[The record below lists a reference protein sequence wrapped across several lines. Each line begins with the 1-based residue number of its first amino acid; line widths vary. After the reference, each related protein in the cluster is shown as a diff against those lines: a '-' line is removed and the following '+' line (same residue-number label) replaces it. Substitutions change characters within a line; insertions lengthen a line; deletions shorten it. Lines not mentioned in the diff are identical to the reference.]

1 MKKLLLFTLLLLVA
15 LLFASCEQD
24 NKPNSDAGNQ
34 EPAGHDH
41 SFSLGWISD
50 SGEHWKACTVEGCT
64 ERAEIALHTYGEG
77 TVTEPAASGKEGKM
91 TYTCAVCGS
100 TKNEP
105 IPALP
110 EKMPVEDWEAL
121 FTYENVRIDYKVEGD
136 DSEYYYLVNGD
147 TVVSVMGEEKF
158 YEDRSS
164 LVEVDFSASYEQ
176 FELLATGEYFASAV
190 SVDYMEFMQVTLS
203 DVTVYLDNGVVEK
216 ITYSMD
222 FGTLG
227 KVSYV
232 YTFSLWGEID
242 ALAPDNTLT
251 EQMLAYALADE
262 RFYNFTF
269 ESDLN
274 HYLFDGNDY
283 MEIFYDEDYNMS
295 GSAVASSETFKWNV
309 IDPII
314 HLISGIDVSCFEY
327 SQAFEVYVCTLDIEG
342 VSELSFALDEEGNLS
357 YVSIVDADEE
367 IHMYWFYDYGAT
379 VLEEII

>member
-1 MKKLLLFTLLLLVA
+1 MKKLLLIIFA
-15 LLFASCEQD
+15 LLCALLIASCEQD
-24 NKPNSDAGNQ
+24 KPADNDSDTQ
-34 EPAGHDH
+34 QPTGHDH
-41 SFSLGWISD
+41 SFSVGYISD
-50 SGEHWKACTVEGCT
+50 SEEHWKACTVEGCT
-64 ERAEIALHTYGEG
+64 ERTEVAAHTYGEG
-77 TVTEPAASGKEGKM
+77 VVTEPAASGKEGKM
-91 TYTCAVCGS
+91 TYTCTACGT

-110 EKMPVEDWEAL
+110 EKMPLEDWQSL
-121 FTYENVRIDYKVEGD
+121 FAYENVRIDCKIAGD
-136 DSEYYYLVNGD
+136 ETEYYYLVNGD

-164 LVEVDFSASYEQ
+164 LAEVDFSASYEQ
-176 FELLATGEYFASAV
+176 FELLATGEYFAAEV
-190 SVDYMEFMQVTLS
+190 SVDYMGIMQVALS
-203 DVTVYLDNGVVEK
+203 NVTIYLDNGLIEK
-216 ITYSMD
+216 ITYAMD

-227 KVSYV
+227 NVSYE

-242 ALAPDNTLT
+242 VLAPDNTLT
-251 EQMLAYALADE
+251 EEMLAYAFADE

-269 ESDLN
+269 ESDLK

-283 MEIFYDEDYNMS
+283 MEIFYDEDYNMT

-327 SQAFEVYVCTLDIEG
+327 SPEFEVYVCTMEIEG
-342 VSELSFALDEEGNLS
+342 VSELSFALDDEGNLS

-367 IHMYWFYDYGAT
+367 IYMYWFYDYGTT